1 MQERL
6 QKILAHAG
14 VASRRKAEQLIA
26 EGRVELNG
34 RTVKELGTKADPRKD
49 LIRVDGKLIADPEEK
64 VWFVLYKPAGC
75 VTTLSDPEGR
85 PTIAQ
90 YLKGIPERVYPVGR
104 LDYDVEGALLVTNDG
119 ELAHQ
124 LMHPRFGV
132 RRTYLAKVAG
142 VPRPEQIDRLLS
154 GVRLEDG
161 RARAL
166 DAAVQSRT
174 PRNTW
179 VRVVVAEGRPHLV
192 KRLMEAVGA
201 PVQKLHRADYGGI
214 GVAGMR
220 PGEARELTRAEV
232 QMLRAQSGKK
242 AEAGVRRQQIALPA
256 RRHGHRPP
264 PAGGRTRRGRPRRS
278 GGRGREQTRQNPP
291 PRG

>member
-1 MQERL
+1 MEERL

-34 RTVKELGTKADPRKD
+34 KTVRELGTKADPRTD
-49 LIRVDGKLIADPEEK
+49 LIRVDGKLIAEPEDK

-75 VTTLSDPEGR
+75 VTTLADPEGR

-104 LDYDVEGALLVTNDG
+104 LDYDVEGALLITNDG
-119 ELAHQ
+119 ELAHM

-132 RRTYLAKVAG
+132 RRTYLAKVHG
-142 VPRPEQIDRLLS
+142 TPSPEKIERLTK

-161 RARAL
+161 RAKAL
-166 DAAVQSRT
+166 EAALHSPT
-174 PRNTW
+174 PKNTW
-179 VRVVVAEGRPHLV
+179 VRVVVSEGRPHLV

-201 PVQKLHRADYGGI
+201 PVLKLFRADYGGI
-214 GVAGMR
+214 DVQGMR
-220 PGEARELTRAEV
+220 PGELRELTRPEIDL
-232 QMLRAQSGKK
+232 LRAQAGK
-242 AEAGVRRQQIALPA
+242 
-256 RRHGHRPP
+256 
-264 PAGGRTRRGRPRRS
+264 
-278 GGRGREQTRQNPP
+278 
-291 PRG
+291 